1 MTTSQTVLLEYVLEV
16 QVQCVQCVVSIVAQY
31 DNCVMYVQHTSYISM
46 TDTMCTRYSFVHTLQ
61 NAGLGI
67 IHRDLK
73 PENLLLTKDA
83 NTDQVTVKVIDFGLS
98 KVLPEN
104 VQAKSFLGTRGYLA
118 PEMLQRE
125 SYSKAVDVWA
135 LGVICFV
142 LLCGCL
148 PFDDDSSRINKK
160 SAMAKFVLRFPRW
173 AQVKRC
179 YIVLL

>member
-1 MTTSQTVLLEYVLEV
+1 
-16 QVQCVQCVVSIVAQY
+16 
-31 DNCVMYVQHTSYISM
+31 
-46 TDTMCTRYSFVHTLQ
+46 
-61 NAGLGI
+61 
-67 IHRDLK
+67 
-73 PENLLLTKDA
+73 
-83 NTDQVTVKVIDFGLS
+83 VIDFGLS

-173 AQVKRC
+173 AQVKHYSKHHNRYC
-179 YIVLL
+179 IHYCMSVYTHSCVGTDTHVH